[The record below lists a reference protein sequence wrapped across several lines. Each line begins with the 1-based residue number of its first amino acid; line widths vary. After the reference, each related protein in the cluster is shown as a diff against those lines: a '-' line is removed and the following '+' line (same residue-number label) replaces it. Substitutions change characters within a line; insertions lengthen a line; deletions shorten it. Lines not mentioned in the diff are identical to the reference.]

1 MPISREELVSRSKVH
16 SQWRD
21 ILIDALDAVEPEY
34 LASLADSTA
43 WLPGIEQ
50 LFSAF
55 RRDRHGVRY
64 ILIGESPYP
73 RPQSA
78 NGIAFYDAAVDQ
90 LWSDTG
96 LSKGVN
102 RATSMRNIIKT
113 ALLAE
118 GFIEPDSS
126 GKISQ
131 ASIAAIDKS
140 GMIQTMGEL
149 FHALQERGFLM
160 LNATPVLH
168 ALRKPTLEAKYWLGF
183 LQRLLALTANSL
195 DHPITLVLWGKIAE
209 TVESLELP
217 TNYLKLMSEHPYNLS
232 FINNKDMQMLF
243 REISIL
249 GTTPHPYP
257 LPQGEG
263 V

>member
-1 MPISREELVSRSKVH
+1 MPLSREELVSRSNVH

-90 LWSDTG
+90 LWSVGDLG
-96 LSKGVN
+96 
-102 RATSMRNIIKT
+102 
-113 ALLAE
+113 
-118 GFIEPDSS
+118 
-126 GKISQ
+126 
-131 ASIAAIDKS
+131 
-140 GMIQTMGEL
+140 QTVV
-149 FHALQERGFLM
+149 Q
-160 LNATPVLH
+160 
-168 ALRKPTLEAKYWLGF
+168 
-183 LQRLLALTANSL
+183 
-195 DHPITLVLWGKIAE
+195 
-209 TVESLELP
+209 TVS
-217 TNYLKLMSEHPYNLS
+217 
-232 FINNKDMQMLF
+232 
-243 REISIL
+243 
-249 GTTPHPYP
+249 
-257 LPQGEG
+257 
-263 V
+263 